1 MTLPGPEVWG
11 ADVSVHVGETAELTV
26 SAKDGVL
33 PYRFAWYKVLDAD
46 TLSEVLFE
54 GENYAGNVYTI
65 PNAQKSD
72 AGVYR
77 IVLTDKYGS
86 SAECDVALA
95 VLSKSPDGGGGDGG
109 SDEGPD
115 IHIVAPADPTIIRDL
130 PVPLMKLPNTGDGSA
145 PALALAPAGALGRGH
160 SGSRFH
166 PQEAGLNIVAERGAP
181 CGAPFPPRAAGKDCI
196 RGPGV
201 LYFHGQLFPGCRAG
215 FRGRPF
221 MPLTGKITSGKG
233 PPYGDTRIPRN
244 GRPRLPA
251 GASGRCACRAFPPTR
266 RRSTSRGRAS

>member
-1 MTLPGPEVWG
+1 MKGLGRGAALLAAAALALTVSLTALAAGEIGGEETGRDLSDIVSVSEEVDTATLERPSASTQFKVMTLPGPEVWG
-11 ADVSVHVGETAELTV
+11 ADVSVYVGETAELTV

-95 VLSKSPDGGGGDGG
+95 VLSKSPGGGGGDGG

-145 PALALAPAGALGRGH
+145 PALALALLGL
-160 SGSRFH
+160 S
-166 PQEAGLNIVAERGAP
+166 
-181 CGAPFPPRAAGKDCI
+181 AAAIAAAVSI
-196 RGPGV
+196 RRKP
-201 LYFHGQLFPGCRAG
+201 
-215 FRGRPF
+215 
-221 MPLTGKITSGKG
+221 
-233 PPYGDTRIPRN
+233 D
-244 GRPRLPA
+244 
-251 GASGRCACRAFPPTR
+251 
-266 RRSTSRGRAS
+266 